1 MFGLPRLPL
10 LKAWFVSI
18 AFLALALWTILFRA
32 PLSSVLFPELIFFLV
47 LVLNTFY
54 SVRLY
59 AAIQP
64 DDLAQAFVDVVL
76 VAIYA
81 WLALSLS
88 THIEFFLAAT
98 ILFIAATP
106 KYMLMHGKIPYDAL
120 LRRKVKIDT
129 TGIALCTLC
138 FGLAYSGHS
147 FLAAWALAITFTI
160 ANIYLLWIR
169 PMYVL

>member
-1 MFGLPRLPL
+1 MLGLPRFPL
-10 LKAWFVSI
+10 LKAWSVTI
-18 AFLALALWTILFRA
+18 AFLALALYTVMFRA
-32 PLSSVLFPELIFFLV
+32 PLSSVLVPELIFFLV

-64 DDLAQAFVDVVL
+64 DDLVQAFVDVVL
-76 VAIYA
+76 VVIYA

-88 THIEFFLAAT
+88 THVEFFLAAT

-106 KYMLMHGKIPYDAL
+106 KYMLMRGKIPYDAL

-129 TGIALCTLC
+129 TGIALCALC
-138 FGLAYSGHS
+138 FALAYFGHS
-147 FLAAWALAITFTI
+147 FAAAWTLAIAFTA

>member
-1 MFGLPRLPL
+1 MLGLPRMPL
-10 LKAWFVSI
+10 IKTWLI
-18 AFLALALWTILFRA
+18 TIGILAIALWTLLFRA
-32 PLSSVLFPELIFFLV
+32 PLSSVLFPETIFLAV

-64 DDLAQAFVDVVL
+64 DDIAQAIVDVVL
-76 VAIYA
+76 VVVYI
-81 WLALSLS
+81 WLTLSLG
-88 THIEFFLAAT
+88 THVEYFLVAT
-98 ILFIAATP
+98 LLFVAATP
-106 KYMLMHGKIPYDAL
+106 KYMLMRGKIPYDAL

-129 TGIALCTLC
+129 TGIVMCALCLAI
-138 FGLAYSGHS
+138 AYSGHS
-147 FLAAWALAITFTI
+147 FLAAWIHAGTFTI